1 MRILFTRFP
10 LESAYGG
17 AEVQTLALLSG
28 LAARRHGVAFLGS
41 CATLLKLCW
50 DEGILAAELEI
61 GPPPV
66 TKWGAV
72 SFLWRRKSMQRRLEA
87 AIQEFGP
94 LDAIVM
100 LSMTEKLLFTPFALQ
115 RGIRVLWVEH
125 DRVGRWLIKN
135 PWLPALRRA
144 SAGATIVTVS
154 ELSRQIYVEQ
164 LHFAPERTAV
174 IGNGIDPQH
183 LQGEGNE
190 TRPERTTLHVGTVAR
205 LSHDKG
211 VDLLLQAM
219 RDLPGVTLDIMATGA
234 HGRDEAK
241 LRALAAEIN
250 ANGERIRFLPPSA
263 AGIGAF
269 YQSLDVFVLP
279 SRLHD
284 PCPLAPMEALWTGTP
299 VILTDACGTTG
310 YLKQGE
316 EALIVP
322 AGSVPALRDALEK
335 MQNPTLRQTIAHRGK
350 CAARERFS
358 LDRMV
363 DAYQALL
370 LRESEM
376 GIRT

>member
-50 DEGILAAELEI
+50 DEGIRAAELEI

-164 LHFAPERTAV
+164 LHFAPERIAV

-269 YQSLDVFVLP
+269 YRSLDVFVLP

-284 PCPLAPMEALWTGTP
+284 PCPLAPMEAMLLGVPTIMTE
-299 VILTDACGTTG
+299 ACGTAG
-310 YLKQGE
+310 YLQPGKDAIVVRTDSSGALH
-316 EALIVP
+316 EAVVALLSRERL
-322 AGSVPALRDALEK
+322 ASV
-335 MQNPTLRQTIAHRGK
+335 AHNGK
-350 CAARERFS
+350 CTAREKF
-358 LDRMV
+358 
-363 DAYQALL
+363 
-370 LRESEM
+370 
-376 GIRT
+376 